1 MLDKIKDSHER
12 GDVKE
17 TERQMLAAITALSE
31 QVAAIK
37 AADLTPEEQERKL
50 AALKELE
57 TTLDAQKEKHS
68 NVNVQ
73 NVLGIITALL
83 TGGGVELVGVRQ
95 ALEKPEEALSALS
108 GPTSLAAVAGVIA
121 LIFALRGLANDLEFQ
136 RKAGQVERQAKNT

>member
-1 MLDKIKDSHER
+1 VLDKIKDSHER

-83 TGGGVELVGVRQ
+83 TGGGVELVGVR
-95 ALEKPEEALSALS
+95 LSALS